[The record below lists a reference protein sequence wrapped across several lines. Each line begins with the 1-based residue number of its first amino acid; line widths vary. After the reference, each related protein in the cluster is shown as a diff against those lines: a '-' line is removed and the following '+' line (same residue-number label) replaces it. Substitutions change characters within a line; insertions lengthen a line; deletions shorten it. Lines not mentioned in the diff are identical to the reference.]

1 MRDALAIGGAAV
13 VLYFL
18 FRPRRPP
25 RNPNTVNP
33 RTAMTVGGQDATV
46 YAGGIGTADGVY
58 RGRPYDSA
66 AAKAAAKAFAAKPT
80 TSKLSLF
87 RAISAQNARTPPAPA
102 PVPDA
107 ALAHYVRG
115 TMAVTQIT

>member
-1 MRDALAIGGAAV
+1 MKDALAIGGAAL
-13 VLYFL
+13 VLYL
-18 FRPRRPP
+18 LIRRPPPP

-33 RTAMTVGGQDATV
+33 RTSMTTSGQDTTV
-46 YAGGIGTADGVY
+46 YGPGAVTDGVY

-66 AAKAAAKAFAAKPT
+66 AAKAAAKAFAAQPV
-80 TSKLSLF
+80 TSKLSYF
-87 RAISAQNARTPPAPA
+87 RAVTAQSAQTPPAPA

-107 ALAHYVRG
+107 VLAHYVRG